1 MARITVEDCLEK
13 IDNQYDLV
21 LLAKERTV
29 QLNAGS
35 PMLVEEDND
44 KRTIISLREI
54 GDGKIDVK
62 EVEAS
67 AIKRLRKEPDEIEQQ
82 EETEEET
89 NDDFE
94 NLYKGQVSKSGVAI
108 LPSKRTRRIPEVKK
122 PSLADEALSELKAEQ
137 PEIKEENLETEEAP
151 LELSETLSEKSL
163 SYAYEMY
170 QNGFWFHK
178 NPKNG
183 ELVGDRL
190 SKKGFPYI
198 DIGENLAL
206 SSSVRSG
213 HISLMNSES
222 HKNTILDSEF
232 KRVGIGIV
240 SGPLGLIIVQIFSS

>member
-21 LLAKERTV
+21 LLAKERTM

-54 GDGKIDVK
+54 GDGKLDVK

-67 AIKRLRKEPDEIEQQ
+67 AIKRLRKEPDESEEQ
-82 EETEEET
+82 EEIEEET

-137 PEIKEENLETEEAP
+137 PEIKEENLDTEEAP
-151 LELSETLSEKSL
+151 LELSEEVPAEENKSE
-163 SYAYEMY
+163 
-170 QNGFWFHK
+170 
-178 NPKNG
+178 
-183 ELVGDRL
+183 
-190 SKKGFPYI
+190 
-198 DIGENLAL
+198 
-206 SSSVRSG
+206 
-213 HISLMNSES
+213 
-222 HKNTILDSEF
+222 
-232 KRVGIGIV
+232 
-240 SGPLGLIIVQIFSS
+240 

>member
-13 IDNQYDLV
+13 VDNQYDLV

-54 GDGKIDVK
+54 GDGKIEIK
-62 EVEAS
+62 EIEES
-67 AIKRLRKEPDEIEQQ
+67 AIKRLRKEPDEVEQQ
-82 EETEEET
+82 EETEEEV

-151 LELSETLSEKSL
+151 LELSEEAPAAEENKSE
-163 SYAYEMY
+163 
-170 QNGFWFHK
+170 
-178 NPKNG
+178 
-183 ELVGDRL
+183 
-190 SKKGFPYI
+190 
-198 DIGENLAL
+198 
-206 SSSVRSG
+206 
-213 HISLMNSES
+213 
-222 HKNTILDSEF
+222 
-232 KRVGIGIV
+232 
-240 SGPLGLIIVQIFSS
+240 

>member
-13 IDNQYDLV
+13 VDNQYDLV

-35 PMLVEEDND
+35 PMLVDEDND

-62 EVEAS
+62 EIEAS
-67 AIKRLRKEPDEIEQQ
+67 AIKRLRKEPDELEEQ

-137 PEIKEENLETEEAP
+137 PEIKEEKLDTEEAP
-151 LELSETLSEKSL
+151 LELSEE
-163 SYAYEMY
+163 APAE
-170 QNGFWFHK
+170 
-178 NPKNG
+178 
-183 ELVGDRL
+183 
-190 SKKGFPYI
+190 
-198 DIGENLAL
+198 ENKP
-206 SSSVRSG
+206 
-213 HISLMNSES
+213 E
-222 HKNTILDSEF
+222 
-232 KRVGIGIV
+232 
-240 SGPLGLIIVQIFSS
+240 

>member
-13 IDNQYDLV
+13 VDNQYDLV

-62 EVEAS
+62 DVEAS

-137 PEIKEENLETEEAP
+137 PEIKEENLDTEEAP
-151 LELSETLSEKSL
+151 LELSEE
-163 SYAYEMY
+163 APVE
-170 QNGFWFHK
+170 
-178 NPKNG
+178 
-183 ELVGDRL
+183 E
-190 SKKGFPYI
+190 
-198 DIGENLAL
+198 ENKP
-206 SSSVRSG
+206 
-213 HISLMNSES
+213 E
-222 HKNTILDSEF
+222 
-232 KRVGIGIV
+232 
-240 SGPLGLIIVQIFSS
+240 